1 MELLFFFFSSRR
13 RHTRFDCD
21 WSSDV
26 CSSDL
31 VAAVEDTARLCAELG
46 HELVEV
52 TPSEL
57 DGDAITVAF
66 IDLWC
71 AGQAWTMQHWS
82 RRTGRPLDAEDFE
95 PLTWALY
102 EMGLSRT
109 SADYLSAVEQLQR
122 VSRQVAAYFRG
133 LDAWLTPTLA
143 EPPPQLGS
151 FDCPP
156 DNPMFGL
163 LHSATYVPFTP
174 IANITGQP
182 AMSVPLSWNQAGLPV
197 GSHFM
202 GRFGDEATLFRL

>member
-1 MELLFFFFSSRR
+1 
-13 RHTRFDCD
+13 
-21 WSSDV
+21 
-26 CSSDL
+26 

-57 DGDAITVAF
+57 DGDAITAAF

-82 RRTGRPLDAEDFE
+82 RRTGRPLGADDFE

-102 EMGLSRT
+102 EMGLGRT

-122 VSRQVAAYFRG
+122 VTRQVAGYFQG

-143 EPPPQLGS
+143 EPPPPLGS
-151 FDCPP
+151 FDAPP
-156 DNPMFGL
+156 DSPMFGL
-163 LHSATYVPFTP
+163 LRSAAFVPFTP

-182 AMSVPLSWNQAGLPV
+182 AMSVPLCWNQAGLPV

-202 GRFGDEATLFRL
+202 GRFGDEATLFRLAGQLEQARPWAARRPKVWADTLA